1 MKQTVWTIVLVVI
14 LALYAAFGGIALLG
28 FGPQIDPAAQVF
40 QLYFLVTLAAV
51 AWMQTRW
58 GALLV
63 LVMGSLYFVSE
74 LIAAALFLYPQF
86 GDQTSAY
93 IFAAVTLIVPLFAFL
108 SYWSIPKEG

>member
-1 MKQTVWTIVLVVI
+1 MKQTVWTIVLVVF
-14 LALYAAFGGIALLG
+14 LALYAALSGFALLG
-28 FGPQIDPAAQVF
+28 FGAQIGPAAQVF
-40 QLYFLVTLAAV
+40 LLYFLVTLAVV

-63 LVMGSLYFVSE
+63 LVMGLLFFVSE

-93 IFAAVTLIVPLFAFL
+93 INAGITLIVPLFAFL
-108 SYWSIPKEG
+108 SYRSIPRED